1 MRHAT
6 FRQLRIFESAARHL
20 NFSRAAEELF
30 VTQPGVSATVRQ
42 LESLT
47 GFKLFEQIGKRLH
60 LTAGGQLFLAEARA
74 ILDRVEAAEDAVAR
88 FKGEGGGVLRLVTIS
103 AGNFFV
109 PRLAGLFRQRHPG
122 VALHL
127 LVHQQNEVL
136 RLLQDNEADFAI
148 MGRPPAQPEFI
159 GTPFA
164 PHPYGFIVQPE
175 HPLAGAREL
184 ALDALRGETLI
195 TRQRGSDNRRI
206 WDELMEK
213 RSVPLPVGAEAASNE
228 MLKEMAA
235 AGLGVG
241 WVSLHAVTGDLAQ
254 GQLRTLDI
262 AGFPLMRRWYL
273 VRHRDKAPGLLGKA
287 FTEFLLHEGG
297 DFVNTLI
304 RDPALKRKVK
314 QAVQARERK
323 VRGDK
328 PAPRTARSKAARGS
342 R

>member
-1 MRHAT
+1 
-6 FRQLRIFESAARHL
+6 
-20 NFSRAAEELF
+20 
-30 VTQPGVSATVRQ
+30 
-42 LESLT
+42 
-47 GFKLFEQIGKRLH
+47 
-60 LTAGGQLFLAEARA
+60 
-74 ILDRVEAAEDAVAR
+74 
-88 FKGEGGGVLRLVTIS
+88 VLRLVTIS

-148 MGRPPAQPEFI
+148 MGRPPAQPDFV

-164 PHPYGFIVQPE
+164 PHPYGFIA
-175 HPLAGAREL
+175 HPGHALCGARDIH
-184 ALDALRGETLI
+184 LDALRGETLI

-235 AGLGVG
+235 AGLGIG

-273 VRHRDKAPGLLGKA
+273 VRHRDKAPGMLSKA
-287 FTEFLLHEGG
+287 FAEFLLHEGG

-304 RDPALKRKVK
+304 RDPGLKRKVQ

-328 PAPRTARSKAARGS
+328 QTQPRPRKVQRKQG
-342 R
+342 